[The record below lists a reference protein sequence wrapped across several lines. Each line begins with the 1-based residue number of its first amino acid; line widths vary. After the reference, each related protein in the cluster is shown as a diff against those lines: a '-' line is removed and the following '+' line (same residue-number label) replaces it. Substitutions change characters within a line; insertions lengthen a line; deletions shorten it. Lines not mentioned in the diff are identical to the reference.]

1 MVEGRAIPFCCL
13 YGDTEHSDRGTLLS
27 VSLTRQAG
35 LSPLGEYLAGFVEH
49 GFDGF
54 QLCAGLVNLHLSD
67 GKLRLRGH
75 RLLHR
80 VYFALLQ
87 LVFRILDLCDR

>member
-13 YGDTEHSDRGTLLS
+13 YGDTEHSDRDTLLS

-54 QLCAGLVNLHLSD
+54 QLCAGLVNLP
-67 GKLRLRGH
+67 
-75 RLLHR
+75 LHR
-80 VYFALLQ
+80 NQ
-87 LVFRILDLCDR
+87 LE

>member
-54 QLCAGLVNLHLSD
+54 QLCAGLVNLH
-67 GKLRLRGH
+67 